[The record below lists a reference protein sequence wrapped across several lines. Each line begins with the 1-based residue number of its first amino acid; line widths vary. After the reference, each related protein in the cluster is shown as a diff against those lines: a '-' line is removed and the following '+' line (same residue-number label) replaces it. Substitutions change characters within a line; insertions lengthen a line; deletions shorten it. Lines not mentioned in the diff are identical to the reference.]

1 MCNLS
6 LGVEERGLQKGVS
19 KTINNYIDYRR
30 RSHTSIEE
38 IKRDL
43 KVLIYI
49 QTLQN
54 LLIILKKSFHLVQV
68 VNIKML

>member
-43 KVLIYI
+43 KVIFKLNPDEIEEYI
-49 QTLQN
+49 SSYN
-54 LLIILKKSFHLVQV
+54 HH
-68 VNIKML
+68 

>member
-19 KTINNYIDYRR
+19 KTINNYIDYRS

-43 KVLIYI
+43 KVIFKLNPDEIEEYI
-49 QTLQN
+49 SSYN
-54 LLIILKKSFHLVQV
+54 HH
-68 VNIKML
+68 